1 MGVGHKD
8 KGGRESQAYCTE
20 LRSPGCDP
28 CRPGT
33 SPSQPE
39 PRVGG
44 GWGESPS
51 VHTSPDHGETLGL
64 PSGKPGPKLEDTDVP
79 RKQSLSQ
86 DRGGRRWWTR
96 PQAQS
101 TLHAGPTGS
110 PQSQPSVLGATDG
123 QGSGLTFLSQGPG
136 SSESLGR
143 GPALPP
149 TSASLSPFSAFS
161 QAIPSHQ
168 LCPLWM
174 WNPCGRAQ

>member
-1 MGVGHKD
+1 MGHRD
-8 KGGRESQAYCTE
+8 KGGRESQAYRTE
-20 LRSPGCDP
+20 LRSPGCDH

-39 PRVGG
+39 LRVGE

-51 VHTSPDHGETLGL
+51 VHTSLDCGETLGL
-64 PSGKPGPKLEDTDVP
+64 PLGKPGPKLEGTDAP

-86 DRGGRRWWTR
+86 GRGGRRRWTR

-110 PQSQPSVLGATDG
+110 PRSQPSVLGPTDG
-123 QGSGLTFLSQGPG
+123 QGSGHTFLSQGPG
-136 SSESLGR
+136 SLEPLGR

-149 TSASLSPFSAFS
+149 TSASLSPLSAFS
-161 QAIPSHQ
+161 QAILSHQ
-168 LCPLWM
+168 LCLLWT
-174 WNPCGRAQ
+174 WNLCGRAQ